1 MLSENKRWN
10 LIDEYSKKKTF
21 LSHQIDT
28 FDEFIHD
35 GINRVINEC
44 DINLKTKDFSCKYSF
59 DEVYIP
65 SPCIIKED
73 RSVRLMYPNE
83 ARHSDLTYSSPLF
96 VNIKEEIINENG
108 ESEIHIYK
116 RVIIANIPI
125 MLRSS
130 ICNLQKHSDPER
142 IALGECEKDNGGYFL
157 IKGKERVLIGQ
168 LRNVYNQPIVLKQKA
183 TDKFKYICEVRS
195 MSEETGH
202 SVLVQVK
209 IAQDD
214 RNLVI
219 YLPYIK
225 EAIPVG
231 IVLKALGF
239 ITDEEIMSVI
249 GNNDVGNEK
258 IRKYLKFIFRDS
270 FFIKT
275 QEEALIYISQYT
287 IHIVKDDKK
296 LDYTKQVVENE
307 LLPHMGI
314 FATLKEKTVF
324 LGHMVNKLLRTCA
337 GIRQEDDRDNYSNKR
352 VEMAGVLCSELF
364 RTLFKRFVKSIELQ
378 LEKKK
383 QHPDIL
389 SIISRCNSITSG
401 LKSAFATGSWGISK
415 NSYIRTGVSQVLSR
429 LTYGA
434 TLSHLRRII
443 IPIGREGKNSKI
455 RQIHSSQIMYI
466 CPTETPEGQ
475 SIGIVM
481 NLALTTSVTRR
492 LSTVL
497 VKNII
502 DNCENLTCI
511 NDYDGTFNI
520 PKVFLNGILMGVA
533 IDPAAMLREL
543 KTFRSTGL
551 LDKEVSFMFDKEE
564 NEIKIFCDEGRF
576 IRPLLTVNEK
586 NEINMTENDPLDWNE
601 MIDQQKIQYIDNNEI
616 QGSVVA
622 MTEKDMAD
630 YKVDYCEINPAVMLG
645 VMASTIPFPDHN
657 QSPRNIYQSSMG
669 KQAIGIHALSH
680 NIRTDTITHVMNYPQ
695 RPLVSTVP
703 SQIMGFNDMPSGI
716 NAIVAVIT
724 HTGFNQEDSVIMNK
738 SSIERGLFVVTSY
751 RTLVEEEKKQG
762 TYNYE
767 TICLPPVD
775 KRKRNAN
782 YSFLNEKGIVNTRMN
797 NGNVYVTK
805 GDVII
810 GKILTKSNKSGE
822 DEIFDCSYIVK
833 SGEEGYVDRVIETV
847 TPNGYKMIKVTIRN
861 QKIPEAGDKCA
872 SRSAQKGTIGL
883 VMPQEDM
890 PFTQDGI
897 TPDILINSLCLP
909 SRMTVSQLL
918 ETVLGKACCME
929 GTYGDATAFSS
940 NSENIAE
947 HICDRLEK
955 NGFERTG
962 WEMLYNGMTGL
973 PIKAKIFIGPVFY
986 QRLKHMVSDKIH
998 SRSHGQVTT
1007 LTRQPL
1013 EGRSREG
1020 GLRFGEMERDAMIG
1034 HGVSRFLKERLFDK
1048 SDVYQI
1054 YVCDGCGNIATTQK
1068 YCKSCDSDQIS
1079 KCNLPYASKLL
1090 FQELMAMSI
1099 KVSLKAD
1106 K

>member
-1 MLSENKRWN
+1 MLSENYRWN
-10 LIDEYSKKKTF
+10 LIAEYAKKKTF

-28 FDEFIHD
+28 FDEFIQD

-65 SPCIIKED
+65 PPCIIKED
-73 RSVRLMYPNE
+73 RSMRLMYPNE

-96 VNIKEEIINENG
+96 VNVKEEITNENG
-108 ESEIHIYK
+108 EKETHIYK

-130 ICNLQKHSDPER
+130 NCNLQKHTHSER
-142 IALGECEKDNGGYFL
+142 IALGECEKDHGGYFL

-168 LRNVYNQPIVLKQKA
+168 LRNVYNQSIVLKQKA
-183 TDKFKYICEVRS
+183 TDKFKYICELRS

-209 IAQDD
+209 IGQDD
-214 RNLVI
+214 RNLVFS
-219 YLPYIK
+219 LPYIK
-225 EAIPVG
+225 EAISVG
-231 IVLKALGF
+231 IVFKALGF

-249 GNNDVGNEK
+249 GNNDNNEK
-258 IRKYLKFIFRDS
+258 IQKYLKYIFRDS
-270 FFIKT
+270 YFIKT
-275 QEEALIYISQYT
+275 QDEALSYISQYT

-337 GIRQEDDRDNYSNKR
+337 GLRQEDDRDNYSNKR

-415 NSYIRTGVSQVLSR
+415 NNYIRTGVSQVLSR
-429 LTYGA
+429 LTFGA

-492 LSTVL
+492 IATVL

-511 NDYDGTFNI
+511 NDYEGNFNI

-533 IDPAAMLREL
+533 IEPAALLEEL
-543 KTFRSTGL
+543 KSFRTNGL
-551 LDKEVSFMFDKEE
+551 LDKEISFMFDKEE
-564 NEIKIFCDEGRF
+564 SEIKIFCDEGRF
-576 IRPLLTVNEK
+576 IRPLLTVNQK
-586 NEINMTENDPLDWNE
+586 NEINMSETDPMDWDE
-601 MIDQQKIQYIDNNEI
+601 MVAQQKIQYIDNSEI
-616 QGSVVA
+616 QGAVVA
-622 MTEKDMAD
+622 MTEKDMGD
-630 YKVDYCEINPAVMLG
+630 YQVDFCEINPAVMLG

-703 SQIMGFNDMPSGI
+703 SEIMGFNDMPSGI

-782 YSFLNEKGIVNTRMN
+782 YSFLNEKGIVNKRMN
-797 NGNVYVTK
+797 NGNVYVSK

-810 GKILTKSNKSGE
+810 GKILTKSNKNGE
-822 DEIFDCSYIVK
+822 DEIFDCSYIIK

-897 TPDILINSLCLP
+897 NPDILINSLCLP

-947 HICDRLEK
+947 DICDRLEK

-962 WEMLYNGMTGL
+962 WETLYNGMTGL

-1068 YCKSCDSDQIS
+1068 YCKACDSDQIS

>member
-1 MLSENKRWN
+1 MLSENYRWN
-10 LIDEYSKKKTF
+10 LIAEYAKKKTL
-21 LSHQIDT
+21 LSHQIET
-28 FDEFIHD
+28 FDEFIQD
-35 GINRVINEC
+35 GISRVINEC
-44 DINLKTKDFSCKYSF
+44 DINLKTKDFCCKYSF
-59 DEVYIP
+59 DEVHIP
-65 SPCIIKED
+65 PPCIIKED
-73 RSVRLMYPNE
+73 RSTRLMFPNE

-96 VNIKEEIINENG
+96 VNIKEEIINESG
-108 ESEIHIYK
+108 ENDIHIYK
-116 RVIIANIPI
+116 RIIIANIPI

-130 ICNLQKHSDPER
+130 KCNLQKHTHTER
-142 IALGECEKDNGGYFL
+142 ISLGECEKDNGGYFI

-168 LRNVYNQPIVLKQKA
+168 LRNVYNQPIVLKQKPS
-183 TDKFKYICEVRS
+183 DKFQYICEVRS

-202 SVLVQVK
+202 SVLIQVK
-209 IAQDD
+209 IGHDD
-214 RNLVI
+214 RNLVFS
-219 YLPYIK
+219 LPYIK

-231 IVLKALGF
+231 IVFKALGF
-239 ITDEEIMSVI
+239 ITDNEIMSII
-249 GNNDVGNEK
+249 GNNDDHDK
-258 IRKYLKFIFRDS
+258 IKKYLKYIFRDS
-270 FFIKT
+270 YFIKT
-275 QEEALIYISQYT
+275 QEEALNYISQYT

-324 LGHMVNKLLRTCA
+324 LGHMVNKLLRTCS
-337 GIRQEDDRDNYSNKR
+337 GLRQEDDRDNYTNKR

-401 LKSAFATGSWGISK
+401 LKSAFSTGSWGISK
-415 NSYIRTGVSQVLSR
+415 NNYIRTGVSQVLSR
-429 LTYGA
+429 LTFGA

-492 LSTVL
+492 ISTVL
-497 VKNII
+497 VKDII
-502 DNCENLTCI
+502 DNCENLICI
-511 NDYDGTFNI
+511 NDHLSDFNI
-520 PKVFLNGILMGVA
+520 PKVFLNGILMGIT
-533 IDPAAMLREL
+533 IDPIALIKEL
-543 KTFRSTGL
+543 KQFRNNGL
-551 LDKEVSFMFDKEE
+551 LDKEISFTFDKDES
-564 NEIKIFCDEGRF
+564 EIKIFCDEGRF
-576 IRPLLTVNEK
+576 IRPLLTVNQH
-586 NEINMTENDPLDWNE
+586 NEINMTESDPFDWEE
-601 MIDQQKIQYIDNNEI
+601 MVSQQKIQYIDNSEI

-630 YKVDYCEINPAVMLG
+630 YRVDYCEINPAVMLG

-680 NIRTDTITHVMNYPQ
+680 NIRTDTITHVLNYPQ

-703 SQIMGFNDMPSGI
+703 SEIMGFNDMPSGI

-775 KRKRNAN
+775 KRKRNGN
-782 YSFLNEKGIVNTRMN
+782 YSFLNERGIVNSRMN
-797 NGNVYVTK
+797 NGNVYVSK

-810 GKILTKSNKSGE
+810 GKILTKSNKNGD
-822 DEIFDCSYIVK
+822 DEVFDCSYIIK
-833 SGEEGYVDRVIETV
+833 SGEEGFVDRVIETV

-1034 HGVSRFLKERLFDK
+1034 HGASRFLKERLFDK

-1068 YCKSCDSDQIS
+1068 YCKACDSDQIS

>member
-1 MLSENKRWN
+1 MLSENYRWN
-10 LIDEYSKKKTF
+10 LISQFVKTKGL
-21 LSHQIDT
+21 LSHQNET
-28 FDEFIHD
+28 FDEFIEN
-35 GINRVINEC
+35 GISRVIHEC
-44 DINLKTKDFSCKYSF
+44 DINLKTKDALCRYTF

-65 SPCIIKED
+65 NPCIIKED
-73 RSVRLMYPNE
+73 RSMRVMYPNE

-96 VNIKEEIINENG
+96 VNIKEQITHDTG
-108 ESEIHIYK
+108 EVEMKLYK
-116 RVIIANIPI
+116 RIIIGYVPI

-130 ICNLQKHSDPER
+130 KCNLQLHSDTER
-142 IALGECEKDNGGYFL
+142 IALGECEKDNGGYFI

-168 LRNVYNQPIVLKQKA
+168 LRNVYNQPIVLKQKPA
-183 TDKFKYICEVRS
+183 DKFKYVCEVRS

-202 SVLVQVK
+202 SVLIQVK
-209 IAQDD
+209 IGQDD
-214 RNLVI
+214 RNIVFS
-219 YLPYIK
+219 LPYIK
-225 EAIPVG
+225 EVIPVG
-231 IVLKALGF
+231 IVFKALGF
-239 ITDEEIMSVI
+239 LTEEEINGVI
-249 GNNDVGNEK
+249 GDTKHNDK
-258 IRKYLKFIFRDS
+258 MKMYLKYIYRDSYFITNQKDALKFI
-270 FFIKT
+270 
-275 QEEALIYISQYT
+275 SQFT

-296 LDYTKQVVENE
+296 IDYTKQVVENE

-314 FATLKEKTVF
+314 FATLKEKTVY

-337 GIRQEDDRDNYSNKR
+337 GLRQEDDRDNYINKR
-352 VEMAGVLCSELF
+352 VEMAGVLCNELF
-364 RTLFKRFVKSIELQ
+364 RTLFKRFVKSVELQ

-401 LKSAFATGSWGISK
+401 LKSAFSTGSWGISK

-429 LTYGA
+429 LTFGA

-481 NLALTTSVTRR
+481 NLAFTTVVSKRI
-492 LSTVL
+492 STVL
-497 VKNII
+497 VKEII
-502 DNCENLTCI
+502 DNCDNLENI
-511 NDYDGTFNI
+511 NAFEETEIFHI
-520 PKVFLNGILMGVA
+520 PKVFLNGILLGLSHY
-533 IDPAAMLREL
+533 PEKLLEEL
-543 KTFRSTGL
+543 VEYRKSGL
-551 LDKEVSFMFDKEE
+551 LDIEISFTFDRDE
-564 NEIKIFCDEGRF
+564 NEFKIFCDEGRF
-576 IRPLLTVNEK
+576 LRPLLTVNEK
-586 NEINMTENDPLDWNE
+586 NEINLTEADPLDWNE
-601 MIDQQKIQYIDNNEI
+601 MVHQQKIQYIDNSEI
-616 QGSVVA
+616 QGSTVA
-622 MTEKDMAD
+622 MTEKDMCD
-630 YKVDYCEINPAVMLG
+630 YKVDFCEINPAVMLG
-645 VMASTIPFPDHN
+645 VMASAIPFPDHN
-657 QSPRNIYQSSMG
+657 QSPRNIYQASMG

-680 NIRTDTITHVMNYPQ
+680 NIRTDTITHVLNYPQ
-695 RPLVSTVP
+695 RPLVSTIP
-703 SQIMGFNDMPSGI
+703 SEIMGFNDMPSGI

-738 SSIERGLFVVTSY
+738 SAIERGLFVVTSY

-782 YSFLNEKGIVNTRMN
+782 YSFLNKRGIVEKK
-797 NGNVYVTK
+797 GNVYVSK

-810 GKILTKSNKSGE
+810 GKILTKSNKNGE
-822 DEIFDCSYIVK
+822 DEVFDCSYIIK
-833 SGEEGYVDRVIETV
+833 SGEEGFVDRVIETV

-940 NSENIAE
+940 NSEGIAE

-1048 SDVYQI
+1048 SDLYQI

-1068 YCKSCDSDQIS
+1068 YCKACDSDQIS